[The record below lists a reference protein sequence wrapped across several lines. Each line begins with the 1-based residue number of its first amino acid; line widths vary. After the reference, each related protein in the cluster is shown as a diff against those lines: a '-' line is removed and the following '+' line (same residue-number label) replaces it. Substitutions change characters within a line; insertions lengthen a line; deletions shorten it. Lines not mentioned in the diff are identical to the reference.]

1 MAPTAT
7 VNMDFANSKQLSN
20 KEKHKL
26 RKPAVEK
33 MRRDRINNSI
43 EQLKAMLEKE
53 FHKQDPNAKLE
64 KADILE
70 MTVLFLK
77 QQLLQCHSQ
86 AGGGR
91 GPQQQ
96 QQQAHS
102 DGYSQCWRETLH
114 FLSLSSKVDASVLH
128 LSQQASSGGR
138 GVSASTP
145 SSLLPKDLHLS
156 PVSLKQSQAPLKP
169 GAVTQ
174 KPVWR
179 PW

>member
-1 MAPTAT
+1 MAPTI
-7 VNMDFANSKQLSN
+7 NMDFANSKLSN

-26 RKPAVEK
+26 RKPVVEK

-53 FHKQDPNAKLE
+53 FHKQDPNTKLE

-77 QQLLQCHSQ
+77 QQLQSQ
-86 AGGGR
+86 SSNS
-91 GPQQQ
+91 
-96 QQQAHS
+96 QQAHS
-102 DGYSQCWRETLH
+102 DGYTQCWRETLH
-114 FLSLSSKVDASVLH
+114 FLSLSSKVDASLLH
-128 LSQQASSGGR
+128 LSQAS
-138 GVSASTP
+138 GVSEG
-145 SSLLPKDLHLS
+145 LPRDLHLS
-156 PVSLKQSQAPLKP
+156 PVSLKQTQAPLKP
-169 GAVTQ
+169 GAITQ